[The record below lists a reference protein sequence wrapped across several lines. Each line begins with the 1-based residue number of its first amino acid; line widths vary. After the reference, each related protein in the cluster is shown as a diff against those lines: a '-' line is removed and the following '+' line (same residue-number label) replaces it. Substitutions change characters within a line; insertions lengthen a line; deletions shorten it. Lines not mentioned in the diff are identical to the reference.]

1 MITNKRVN
9 SNLRITTTN
18 TGGNITLAT
27 PDVYILG
34 NIHVEGDYDTINVT
48 NTDVKDRDLTLNAGE
63 TGAGVGG
70 ASPENAHIYID
81 RGTLGDAAIRWNESL
96 DIWQISSNVDA
107 GFGTLSSGGIT
118 AVVEDS
124 SPRLGGNLRTN
135 SFHISLNTPLVTP
148 PQVESG
154 NVLLYAGTINAG
166 QSGLYIVNEAQSNQE
181 LITKTRAFGFSLI
194 L

>member
-1 MITNKRVN
+1 MITNKRIN

-27 PDVYILG
+27 PDVYIIG

-48 NTDVKDRDLTLNAGE
+48 NTNVKDRDLTLNASE

-96 DIWQISSNVDA
+96 DSWQISSNISQ
-107 GFGTLSSGGIT
+107 GFSTLSGGGIT

-166 QSGLYIVNEAQSNQE
+166 QSGLYIVNESQSNQE